1 MLSVIC
7 QLLFVYRSLTPY
19 SLFLTPYC
27 FIMKPYKYLDL
38 ITVTFATVLI
48 LSNITSAKIAA
59 VGWLSFDGGTILFP
73 LAYLFGDILTE
84 VYGYARA
91 RRVIWIGFAMNLLM
105 VLTFWIVGKLPAD
118 PMWGLQ
124 ESFDNILGVVW
135 RIVLASLVAYLVGEF
150 VNSYVLAKL
159 KIKTAGKK
167 FWLRAIGS
175 TIIGQFFDTTIFLVI
190 AFAGILPWSLIWTI
204 WIVNYIFKIMVE
216 IILLPITYR
225 VVSYLKKKESEDF
238 YDKQTDFN
246 PIKL

>member
-1 MLSVIC
+1 MRN
-7 QLLFVYRSLTPY
+7 F
-19 SLFLTPYC
+19 
-27 FIMKPYKYLDL
+27 KYLD
-38 ITVTFATVLI
+38 IIAVVFATVLI
-48 LSNITSAKIAA
+48 LSNIASTKIAA

-105 VLTFWIVGKLPAD
+105 VATFWIVGHLPAD

-135 RIVLASLVAYLVGEF
+135 RIVLASLIAYLVGEF
-150 VNSYVLAKL
+150 MNSYVLAKL
-159 KIKTAGKK
+159 KVKTGGKK

-175 TIIGQFFDTTIFLVI
+175 TVVGQFFDTTIFLVI

-204 WIVNYIFKIMVE
+204 WIVNYIFKILIEVL
-216 IILLPITYR
+216 LLPVTYR
-225 VVSYLKKKESEDF
+225 VVAWLKKTEEVDH
-238 YDKQTDFN
+238 YDTETAFN
-246 PIKL
+246 PLKIKTQI